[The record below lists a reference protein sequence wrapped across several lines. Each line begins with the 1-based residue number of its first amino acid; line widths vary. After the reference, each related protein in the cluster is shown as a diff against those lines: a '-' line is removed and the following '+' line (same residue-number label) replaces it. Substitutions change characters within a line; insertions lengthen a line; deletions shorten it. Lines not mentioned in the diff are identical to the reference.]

1 MKKPTPNIEEKDK
14 LVNQPD
20 TQPPSSI
27 MLSEE
32 EMAMTY
38 IELRDTISKF
48 FNEKGYECN
57 QAFQR
62 GLSIPVSEDYRNV
75 DLINNLNDLLFNY
88 CSNDSTMSPTDK
100 LNFKNICQGLQ
111 LITSG
116 LKQYDS
122 NNVDR
127 VFVATIAGYI
137 TKVIRNFYHD

>member
-1 MKKPTPNIEEKDK
+1 MKKPTPNLEGKDK
-14 LVNQPD
+14 LVNQPN
-20 TQPPSSI
+20 TRPASSI
-27 MLSEE
+27 MLREE

-38 IELRDTISKF
+38 VELRDTISKF
-48 FNEKGYECN
+48 FSEKGYECN

-122 NNVDR
+122 NDVDR
-127 VFVATIAGYI
+127 VFTATIAGYI
-137 TKVIRNFYHD
+137 TKVLRNFYHD